1 MCVFAINL
9 HRSFRWQ
16 VDSSWGLAPVGISG
30 ISKDEASHLLNKT
43 LPAPEDPDTYVI
55 QLEVFH
61 NLHCLNMLRM
71 TIYPD
76 QYPDMVAYHDNGTI
90 NHGTLQA
97 LHMGELNHTLLE
109 SLYFALSML
118 RKTDK
123 LSNTSLDH
131 CLDALRQS
139 TMCEA
144 DVTPVTFLNNY
155 FGRGVYPNLIATH
168 TCRDFDALV
177 NWAKRREVKNYQAN

>member
-1 MCVFAINL
+1 M
-9 HRSFRWQ
+9 
-16 VDSSWGLAPVGISG
+16 
-30 ISKDEASHLLNKT
+30 
-43 LPAPEDPDTYVI
+43 I

-61 NLHCLNMLRM
+61 NLHCLNMLRK

-97 LHMGELNHTLLE
+97 LHMGNSPSLLCLCTFGSVTLTKG
-109 SLYFALSML
+109 
-118 RKTDK
+118 RK
-123 LSNTSLDH
+123 DH

-144 DVTPVTFLNNY
+144 DVTPVTFVHNF
-155 FGRGVYPNLIATH
+155 FGRGVYPNLVATH
-168 TCRDFDALV
+168 TCRDFDVLV
-177 NWAKRREVKNYQAN
+177 DWAKEREVKDYQAN